1 MSANLV
7 NFFILKK
14 QICLL
19 LFMLSQVSSGH
30 EDDMHTIQYTKETFL
45 DEIKKKNSFVMFYA
59 PWCGHCQRLGP
70 TWAQLAEMYNEGD
83 SNIKI
88 AKVDC
93 TIDST
98 LCSEHDVTGYP
109 TLKFFKAGESK
120 GTKFRGTRDLPSL
133 TFFINDQLGGVSTVE
148 DNTPSPP
155 EPVNGLSELTEESF
169 HSHVEKGYHFIKF
182 YAPWC
187 GHCQKLAPTWE
198 ELANSLRNDDSVSIS
213 KVDCTSFRSICEEF
227 DIKGYPT
234 LLWIEDGKK
243 MYKYT
248 GQRTHEDLKAY
259 VSAMLKK
266 SAEQSLNKDKSSDST
281 IHNVLSLTGD
291 SFEHSVEKG
300 VSFVK
305 FFAPWCG
312 HCKRLAP
319 TWEELG
325 RKFFANENVHIAKV
339 DCTLN
344 TSKQLCYEQEVDG
357 FPTLYLY
364 RNGRKVSE
372 YNGPRN
378 LDDLYGFVMNHLRSH
393 DEL

>member
-1 MSANLV
+1 MAPSFV
-7 NFFILKK
+7 NFVIFKK
-14 QICLL
+14 QICFF

-30 EDDMHTIQYTKETFL
+30 EDDMHTVQYTKDTFL
-45 DEIKKKNSFVMFYA
+45 DEIKEKNNFVMFYA

-93 TIDST
+93 TVEST

-109 TLKFFKAGESK
+109 TLKFFKVGESK
-120 GTKFRGTRDLPSL
+120 GIKFRGTRDLPSL
-133 TFFINDQLGGVSTVE
+133 TSFINEQLGSIPTVE
-148 DNTPSPP
+148 DEVPSPP

-169 HSHVEKGYHFIKF
+169 NAHVEKGHHFVKF

-213 KVDCTSFRSICEEF
+213 KVDCTLYRSVCEQFE
-227 DIKGYPT
+227 IKGYPT

-243 MYKYT
+243 VDKYT

-259 VSAMLKK
+259 VSAMLEK
-266 SAEQSLNKDKSSDST
+266 SAEQSTNKDEISDST
-281 IHNVLSLTGD
+281 LHTVLSLTGD

-312 HCKRLAP
+312 HCKHLAP

-325 RKFFANENVHIAKV
+325 KKFFANENVHIAKV

-372 YNGPRN
+372 YNGSRN

>member
-1 MSANLV
+1 M
-7 NFFILKK
+7 
-14 QICLL
+14 
-19 LFMLSQVSSGH
+19 
-30 EDDMHTIQYTKETFL
+30 D
-45 DEIKKKNSFVMFYA
+45 
-59 PWCGHCQRLGP
+59 
-70 TWAQLAEMYNEGD
+70 
-83 SNIKI
+83 
-88 AKVDC
+88 
-93 TIDST
+93 
-98 LCSEHDVTGYP
+98 
-109 TLKFFKAGESK
+109 
-120 GTKFRGTRDLPSL
+120 
-133 TFFINDQLGGVSTVE
+133 
-148 DNTPSPP
+148 
-155 EPVNGLSELTEESF
+155 
-169 HSHVEKGYHFIKF
+169 
-182 YAPWC
+182 
-187 GHCQKLAPTWE
+187 
-198 ELANSLRNDDSVSIS
+198 
-213 KVDCTSFRSICEEF
+213 
-227 DIKGYPT
+227 
-234 LLWIEDGKK
+234 
-243 MYKYT
+243 KYT

-259 VSAMLKK
+259 VSTMLEK
-266 SAEQSLNKDKSSDST
+266 SAEQSTNKDESSDST

-339 DCTLN
+339 DCTNN

-378 LDDLYGFVMNHLRSH
+378 LDDLYGFVMNHLRAH

>member
-1 MSANLV
+1 MATNLV
-7 NFFILKK
+7 NLFILKK
-14 QICLL
+14 QIWLF

-70 TWAQLAEMYNEGD
+70 TWTQLAEMFNEED
-83 SNIKI
+83 RNIKI

-120 GTKFRGTRDLPSL
+120 GIKFRGTRDLPSL
-133 TFFINDQLGGVSTVE
+133 LTFIGDQLGTISTEE
-148 DNTPSPP
+148 DDAPSPP
-155 EPVNGLSELTEESF
+155 EPVNGLLELTEETFDF
-169 HSHVEKGYHFIKF
+169 HIRKGYHFVKF

-213 KVDCTSFRSICEEF
+213 KVDCTLHRSVCEEF
-227 DIKGYPT
+227 EIKGYPT

-243 MYKYT
+243 VDKYT
-248 GQRTHEDLKAY
+248 GQRTHEDLKNY
-259 VSAMLKK
+259 VSTMLDK
-266 SAEQSLNKDKSSDST
+266 SAEESTNKDESSDST
-281 IHNVLSLTGD
+281 IHTVLSLTGD
-291 SFEHSVEKG
+291 SFKHSVEKG

-325 RKFFANENVHIAKV
+325 RKFFANEDVHIAKV

-344 TSKQLCYEQEVDG
+344 TCKQLCYEEEVDS

-372 YNGPRN
+372 YNGSRN